1 VRKSKRGKRKNKSMH
16 IQKVIINNFR
26 CFEHLEVN
34 LDPDINIFVGNN
46 GSGKSALLDGI
57 AAAMYPYVAEIQK
70 IVNKEQEVSPVLQ
83 RDLPVKQNSSEQRNH
98 PEFTLSTTSLPEW
111 TIIYKD
117 PPIENDV
124 DDKKRRKSSM
134 LLVSHTSRALQ
145 EGTKKLYSELL
156 YNCDTLRYDKTS
168 EFSVIAYYQS
178 NRNLTNIADIENIS
192 NQSFDRFDTLNK
204 AFNATANFTDLVN
217 WFFVREYEE
226 LREGRNR
233 KDINFELSVLKQVRN
248 AISTIIA
255 PNARVYFS
263 GATSAKLM
271 VEWTM
276 ETGEKRELL
285 LSQLSAGY
293 RNMLALVMDF
303 ARRLAQ
309 ANPDMENPLAA
320 EAILMIDEL
329 DLHLHPTWQQ
339 KIIPDLKKVF
349 PNTQIIATTHSPEVV
364 TTVKQNQV
372 KILEDYQIKE
382 CLSPTRGMK
391 SSDIVRYVLGLSD
404 LRPDTEE
411 SRTLTQLFEAIDN
424 GQLEEAKRLK
434 KELQHWESF
443 DPDMTRADMQIRR
456 LERRNAV

>member
-1 VRKSKRGKRKNKSMH
+1 MH
-16 IQKVIINNFR
+16 IQKVIIKNFR

-46 GSGKSALLDGI
+46 GSGTSALLDGI
-57 AAAMYPYVAEIQK
+57 AAAMYPYVVQIQQIAGK
-70 IVNKEQEVSPVLQ
+70 KYREASPVLQ
-83 RDLPVKQNSSEQRNH
+83 RDLPAQKKDNERGNQA
-98 PEFTLSTTSLPEW
+98 EFTVSATGFPDW
-111 TIIYKD
+111 TIVYKK
-117 PPIENDV
+117 PPADNDDERIKV
-124 DDKKRRKSSM
+124 SVSS
-134 LLVSHTSRALQ
+134 SSISQ
-145 EGTKKLYSELL
+145 EGTKQLYSAM
-156 YNCDTLRYDKTS
+156 RYRIDRYGID
-168 EFSVIAYYQS
+168 EFSVLAYYKGNRHLNDIAYVKNVSHQS
-178 NRNLTNIADIENIS
+178 LNRFTS
-192 NQSFDRFDTLNK
+192 LNH
-204 AFNATANFTDLVN
+204 ALDATSSFTDMAN
-217 WFFVREYEE
+217 WFFVREFQE
-226 LREGRNR
+226 LREAKEKGN
-233 KDINFELSVLKQVRN
+233 INLELPDLKRVRN
-248 AISTIIA
+248 AISSIIA
-255 PNARVYFS
+255 PNTHVYFS
-263 GATSAKLM
+263 QIVSAKLM

-309 ANPDMENPLAA
+309 ANPHMENPLAA

-382 CLSPTRGMK
+382 CPSPTKGMK

-411 SRTLTQLFEAIDN
+411 SRTLTRLFEAIDK

>member
-1 VRKSKRGKRKNKSMH
+1 MH
-16 IQKVIINNFR
+16 IQKVIIKNFR

-57 AAAMYPYVAEIQK
+57 AAAMFASYIRCIQLIESIRYQQTNPFSQEDFSVKQKENQQKHYAEFTVSTTDFLDWR
-70 IVNKEQEVSPVLQ
+70 IVYEKKFIYNKEDISTAVTGISLSEEANKEFFAELQ
-83 RDLPVKQNSSEQRNH
+83 NK
-98 PEFTLSTTSLPEW
+98 
-111 TIIYKD
+111 
-117 PPIENDV
+117 
-124 DDKKRRKSSM
+124 
-134 LLVSHTSRALQ
+134 
-145 EGTKKLYSELL
+145 
-156 YNCDTLRYDKTS
+156 CDTLKNDPKS
-168 EFSVIAYYQS
+168 ELSVIGYYKS
-178 NRNLTNIADIENIS
+178 DRNLTNLEYQENIS
-192 NQSFDRFDTLNK
+192 NLPLDRFDSLKN
-204 AFNATANFTDLVN
+204 ALSATANFTDLAT
-217 WFFVREYEE
+217 WFFWREYEE
-226 LREGRNR
+226 LREGKNQ
-233 KDINFELSVLKQVRN
+233 KDINFELPDLKQIRK

-309 ANPDMENPLAA
+309 ANPHMENPLSA

-339 KIIPDLKKVF
+339 NIIPDLKKVF

-382 CLSPTRGMK
+382 CPSPTKGMK

-411 SRTLTQLFEAIDN
+411 SRTLTRLFEAIDN
-424 GQLEEAKRLK
+424 GQLEEAKRLRQ
-434 KELQHWESF
+434 ELQHWESY
-443 DPDMTRADMQIRR
+443 DPDMTRADMQIRK

>member
-1 VRKSKRGKRKNKSMH
+1 MH
-16 IQKVIINNFR
+16 IQKVIIKNFR

-34 LDPDINIFVGNN
+34 LDSDINIFVGNN
-46 GSGKSALLDGI
+46 GSGKSALLDAI
-57 AAAMYPYVAEIQK
+57 AAAMLPYVCQIQEIVEK
-70 IVNKEQEVSPVLQ
+70 RYQEDSPVLQ
-83 RDLPVKQNSSEQRNH
+83 RDLPAK
-98 PEFTLSTTSLPEW
+98 
-111 TIIYKD
+111 
-117 PPIENDV
+117 
-124 DDKKRRKSSM
+124 
-134 LLVSHTSRALQ
+134 Q
-145 EGTKKLYSELL
+145 EGSKQKTQTELNVWATGFPDWKIVYEKPPVEDDNTKIRVRTGSPTFVPDEFKRLYSAIEKKCNTLKKNPKTEL
-156 YNCDTLRYDKTS
+156 
-168 EFSVIAYYQS
+168 SVIAYYKS
-178 NRNLTNIADIENIS
+178 NRHLINIADLENIS
-192 NQSFDRFDTLNK
+192 NKSFDRFDALNN
-204 AFNATANFTDLVN
+204 AFDATAKFTDLAN
-217 WFFVREYEE
+217 WFFVRDFQE
-226 LREGRNR
+226 LREGKKRG
-233 KDINFELSVLKQVRN
+233 DINFELPDLKQVRS

-271 VEWTM
+271 VEWIM

-309 ANPDMENPLAA
+309 ANPEMENPLAA

-372 KILEDYQIKE
+372 WILEDYQVKPCPE
-382 CLSPTRGMK
+382 PTKGRK
-391 SSDIVRYVLGLSD
+391 SSDIVRNVLGLSE

-411 SRTLTQLFEAIDN
+411 SRTLTRLFEAIDN
-424 GQLEEAKRLK
+424 GELEEAKRLK
-434 KELQHWESF
+434 KELQNWESF

>member
-1 VRKSKRGKRKNKSMH
+1 MH
-16 IQKVIINNFR
+16 IQKVIIKNFR

-57 AAAMYPYVAEIQK
+57 AAAMYPYVRLIQER
-70 IVNKEQEVSPVLQ
+70 VNKEYKRKEESPVLQ
-83 RDLPVKQNSSEQRNH
+83 RDLPAKQEGSKRKTQTDFNVSATGF
-98 PEFTLSTTSLPEW
+98 PLW
-111 TIIYKD
+111 TIIYKK
-117 PPIENDV
+117 PPNNNDNERITVDIEYYYLMEAEFRELYSAIENQCDTI
-124 DDKKRRKSSM
+124 KNEPK
-134 LLVSHTSRALQ
+134 
-145 EGTKKLYSELL
+145 SEL
-156 YNCDTLRYDKTS
+156 S
-168 EFSVIAYYQS
+168 IIAYYKS
-178 NRNLTNIADIENIS
+178 NRHLTNIGDLENIP
-192 NQSFDRFDTLNK
+192 NKSFDRFDALNN
-204 AFNATANFTDLVN
+204 AFDATANFTDLAT
-217 WFFVREYEE
+217 WFFVRDFQE
-226 LREGRNR
+226 LREGKNR
-233 KDINFELSVLKQVRN
+233 KDINFELPDLKQVRN

-309 ANPDMENPLAA
+309 ANPNMENPLAA

-364 TTVKQNQV
+364 TTVQQNQV

-382 CLSPTRGMK
+382 CPSPTRGMK

>member
-1 VRKSKRGKRKNKSMH
+1 MH
-16 IQKVIINNFR
+16 IQKVIIKNFR

-57 AAAMYPYVAEIQK
+57 AAAMYPYVRLIQER
-70 IVNKEQEVSPVLQ
+70 VNKEYKRKEESPVLQ
-83 RDLPVKQNSSEQRNH
+83 RDLPAKQEGSKRKTQTDFNVSATGF
-98 PEFTLSTTSLPEW
+98 PLW
-111 TIIYKD
+111 TIIYKK
-117 PPIENDV
+117 PPNNNDNERITVDIEYYYLMEAEFRELYSAIENQCDTI
-124 DDKKRRKSSM
+124 KNEPK
-134 LLVSHTSRALQ
+134 
-145 EGTKKLYSELL
+145 SEL
-156 YNCDTLRYDKTS
+156 S
-168 EFSVIAYYQS
+168 IIAYYKS
-178 NRNLTNIADIENIS
+178 NRHLTNIGDLENIP
-192 NQSFDRFDTLNK
+192 NKSFDRFDALNN
-204 AFNATANFTDLVN
+204 AFDATANFTDLAT
-217 WFFVREYEE
+217 WFFVRDFQE
-226 LREGRNR
+226 LREGKNR
-233 KDINFELSVLKQVRN
+233 KDINFELPDLKQVRN

-382 CLSPTRGMK
+382 CPSPTKGMK

-411 SRTLTQLFEAIDN
+411 SRTLTRLFEAIDN

>member
-1 VRKSKRGKRKNKSMH
+1 MH
-16 IQKVIINNFR
+16 IQKVIIKNFR

-57 AAAMYPYVAEIQK
+57 AAALSVSYVNPDIIYQTRENPLISWELKYNPKDIKSFSFAANLIFINQDFPAKKYNDKIESLNDDEIEKATEFTVLNTDFLECK
-70 IVNKEQEVSPVLQ
+70 IVYKKNL
-83 RDLPVKQNSSEQRNH
+83 DH
-98 PEFTLSTTSLPEW
+98 PEYIDVSSRFTW
-111 TIIYKD
+111 
-117 PPIENDV
+117 PI
-124 DDKKRRKSSM
+124 K
-134 LLVSHTSRALQ
+134 HTSNNL
-145 EGTKKLYSELL
+145 TNKPKSEL
-156 YNCDTLRYDKTS
+156 
-168 EFSVIAYYQS
+168 SVIAYYQGD
-178 NRNLTNIADIENIS
+178 RNIKNINNIDVIS
-192 NQSFDRFDTLNK
+192 NQSFNRLDGFKNCLN
-204 AFNATANFTDLVN
+204 ASSNFTDLAN

-226 LREGRNR
+226 LREGKRQGN
-233 KDINFELSVLKQVRN
+233 INFELPDLKQIRN

-255 PNARVYFS
+255 PNARIYFS

-364 TTVKQNQV
+364 TTVQQNQV

-382 CLSPTRGMK
+382 CPSPTKGMK

-411 SRTLTQLFEAIDN
+411 SKTLTRLFEAIDN
-424 GQLEEAKRLK
+424 GQLEEAKRLR
-434 KELQHWESF
+434 KELQDWESF

>member
-1 VRKSKRGKRKNKSMH
+1 MH
-16 IQKVIINNFR
+16 IQKVIIKNFR

-70 IVNKEQEVSPVLQ
+70 IGSKRQENSPVLKG
-83 RDLPVKQNSSEQRNH
+83 DLPVKQDGSEEKNQAEFNVLTTDLDLPDWRFIYRNPPTDDNHNKRIKYYNYKTIRESPTQLSLFSPVSS
-98 PEFTLSTTSLPEW
+98 
-111 TIIYKD
+111 
-117 PPIENDV
+117 DV
-124 DDKKRRKSSM
+124 EEVNKKS
-134 LLVSHTSRALQ
+134 
-145 EGTKKLYSELL
+145 YSEFISK
-156 YNCDTLRYDKTS
+156 YDFLSNTS
-168 EFSVIAYYQS
+168 EFSVIAYYKGD
-178 NRNLTNIADIENIS
+178 RNLKNITDIENNS
-192 NQSFDRFDTLNK
+192 NKTFDRFDSLTNSFD
-204 AFNATANFTDLVN
+204 AISSFTDLST

-233 KDINFELSVLKQVRN
+233 KDINFELPDLKQIRK

-263 GATSAKLM
+263 GATSAKMM

-276 ETGEKRELL
+276 ETGERRELL

-309 ANPDMENPLAA
+309 ANPEMENPLAA

-364 TTVKQNQV
+364 TTVQQNQV

-382 CLSPTRGMK
+382 CPSPTKGMK

>member
-1 VRKSKRGKRKNKSMH
+1 MH
-16 IQKVIINNFR
+16 IQKVIIKNFR

-57 AAAMYPYVAEIQK
+57 AAAMYPYVVEIQK
-70 IVNKEQEVSPVLQ
+70 IVGKKEEISPVLK
-83 RDLPVKQNSSEQRNH
+83 RDLPAKKESSERRTDTKFTVSSTSFPDWTMGYKNIPTEDDNERIKRIKVNFSLLLSQPDGIRQLDDEIRNKWDI
-98 PEFTLSTTSLPEW
+98 LN
-111 TIIYKD
+111 K
-117 PPIENDV
+117 N
-124 DDKKRRKSSM
+124 
-134 LLVSHTSRALQ
+134 AQ
-145 EGTKKLYSELL
+145 SEL
-156 YNCDTLRYDKTS
+156 S
-168 EFSVIAYYQS
+168 IIAYYKGD
-178 NRNLTNIADIENIS
+178 RNLTNITDIQNIS
-192 NQSFDRFDTLNK
+192 NQSFDRFDALKN
-204 AFNATANFTDLVN
+204 AFDATANFTDLVN
-217 WFFVREYEE
+217 WFFLREYEE

-233 KDINFELSVLKQVRN
+233 KDINFELPDLKQIRK

-382 CLSPTRGMK
+382 CPSPTKGMK

-424 GQLEEAKRLK
+424 GQLEEAKRLRQ
-434 KELQHWESF
+434 ELQDWESF
-443 DPDMTRADMQIRR
+443 DPDMTRADMQIRK

>member
-1 VRKSKRGKRKNKSMH
+1 MH
-16 IQKVIINNFR
+16 IQKVIIKNFR

-57 AAAMYPYVAEIQK
+57 AIAMIPYIIKIQMLLATEEIEGK
-70 IVNKEQEVSPVLQ
+70 SLVLERQEVSANQEDNRKINP
-83 RDLPVKQNSSEQRNH
+83 
-98 PEFTLSTTSLPEW
+98 PEFTVSATGFSDWTSVYEEMIANNKLPLSLSFKGLTKLLAELESKFLNQL
-111 TIIYKD
+111 D
-117 PPIENDV
+117 N
-124 DDKKRRKSSM
+124 KKSDLSI
-134 LLVSHTSRALQ
+134 
-145 EGTKKLYSELL
+145 
-156 YNCDTLRYDKTS
+156 
-168 EFSVIAYYQS
+168 IAYYRGDRHL
-178 NRNLTNIADIENIS
+178 NNIDDIEDIS
-192 NQSFDRFDTLNK
+192 NKYFNRFDALN
-204 AFNATANFTDLVN
+204 NILDATSDFTDLAN
-217 WFFVREYEE
+217 WFFVRELQE
-226 LREGRNR
+226 LREVKKRR
-233 KDINFELSVLKQVRN
+233 DINFELPDLKQIRN

-255 PNARVYFS
+255 PNARIYFS

-309 ANPDMENPLAA
+309 ANPNMENPLAA

-364 TTVKQNQV
+364 TTVQQNQV

-382 CLSPTRGMK
+382 CPSPT
-391 SSDIVRYVLGLSD
+391 
-404 LRPDTEE
+404 
-411 SRTLTQLFEAIDN
+411 
-424 GQLEEAKRLK
+424 
-434 KELQHWESF
+434 
-443 DPDMTRADMQIRR
+443 
-456 LERRNAV
+456 